1 MRPECDRN
9 VTLGRSADRLQRGA
23 GRRRPGGRLLRPLRH
38 LLRQRGRGG
47 AADRRRRRR
56 HRRPGRRGGAT
67 PARQVRSFLESFPT
81 PAPPVESFHYHRGV
95 RDAVLLTLGRRGVLL
110 LRRRD
115 AHRPVFVDAP
125 RVNAVDTTVRRF
137 VFCP

>member
-1 MRPECDRN
+1 MRTVFNAAPA
-9 VTLGRSADRLQRGA
+9 VADLEADFYALSDIFCVNEVEAALLTGVAAVDTDDQAVEAAR
-23 GRRRPGGRLLRPLRH
+23 RLL
-38 LLRQRGRGG
+38 
-47 AADRRRRRR
+47 DKF
-56 HRRPGRRGGAT
+56 
-67 PARQVRSFLESFPT
+67 VRSFLESFPT